1 MTNNQWTGR
10 WISNTHRVFAEAL
23 KIFNRNKP
31 DNTYLLKV
39 NNRNTRKRC
48 EICSKLTIK
57 TSERDVVLIIWRL
70 RISTFGLPIKNN
82 QAELKS
88 KLTHDYL
95 FYFLNYIKEAEKNIS
110 ELRNTSFDRK
120 ETHCTSVTLLSKW
133 KYFIY
138 ALHIELACI
147 IRLKKSPEKNFFLSF
162 S

>member
-10 WISNTHRVFAEAL
+10 WISNTHRVFAEVL

-31 DNTYLLKV
+31 DNTYLFKV

-48 EICSKLTIK
+48 ERCSKLTMK
-57 TSERDVVLIIWRL
+57 TSELDVVLIIWRL

-95 FYFLNYIKEAEKNIS
+95 FYFLNYIKEAK
-110 ELRNTSFDRK
+110 K
-120 ETHCTSVTLLSKW
+120 
-133 KYFIY
+133 KYIR
-138 ALHIELACI
+138 IE
-147 IRLKKSPEKNFFLSF
+147 RH
-162 S
+162 